1 MYHKYFSK
9 YLWCFFLYIFCS
21 IKNIRYHCTVI
32 LKQTYNGKGK
42 TKTFILENCVDIHT
56 CCLAFDFHSKAIIQ
70 LADGVYELTVN
81 EWASNHIIGIIGSF
95 IAGVIVYFFLKKRES
110 NK

>member
-1 MYHKYFSK
+1 MEKENQKLSFWRIV
-9 YLWCFFLYIFCS
+9 LIF
-21 IKNIRYHCTVI
+21 TLVAWPLTFI
-32 LKQTYNGKGK
+32 LKQSYN
-42 TKTFILENCVDIHT
+42 L
-56 CCLAFDFHSKAIIQ
+56 LQS
-70 LADGVYELTVN
+70 DGVYELTVN